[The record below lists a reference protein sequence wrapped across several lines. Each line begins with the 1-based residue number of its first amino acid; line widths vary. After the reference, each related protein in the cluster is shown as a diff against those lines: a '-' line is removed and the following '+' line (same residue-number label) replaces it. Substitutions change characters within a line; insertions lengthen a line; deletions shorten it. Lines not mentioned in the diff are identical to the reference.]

1 MAKGPRVVRRCCEL
15 NSIRLWHSGIP
26 WYQTMGVVMFNK
38 NQNQNIS
45 ITSNNQSGGITA
57 HTVNIGSA
65 RRQLDAASAQQLLQA
80 LPKNKPVKVVAVMGD
95 QEAVAFAT
103 QILDHLK
110 ANGYQ
115 AEGVDQAVYSQP
127 VVGQFIN
134 PTASGFEVVIGG
146 KYT

>member
-1 MAKGPRVVRRCCEL
+1 
-15 NSIRLWHSGIP
+15 
-26 WYQTMGVVMFNK
+26 MFNK

-57 HTVNIGSA
+57 HTVNIGSV

-80 LPKNKPVKVVAVMGD
+80 LPKNKPVKVIAVMGD
-95 QEAVAFAT
+95 QEAFAFAT
-103 QILDHLK
+103 QILGHLK

-134 PTASGFEVVIGG
+134 PTASGFEVVVGG
-146 KYT
+146 K

>member
-1 MAKGPRVVRRCCEL
+1 
-15 NSIRLWHSGIP
+15 
-26 WYQTMGVVMFNK
+26 MFNK

-65 RRQLDAASAQQLLQA
+65 RRQLDSASAQQLLQA
-80 LPKNKPVKVVAVMGD
+80 LPKNKPVRVVAVMGD
-95 QEAVAFAT
+95 QEAFAFAT
-103 QILDHLK
+103 QILGHLK

-115 AEGVDQAVYSQP
+115 AEGVDQAVYSEP

-134 PTASGFEVVIGG
+134 STASGFEVVVGG
-146 KYT
+146 K